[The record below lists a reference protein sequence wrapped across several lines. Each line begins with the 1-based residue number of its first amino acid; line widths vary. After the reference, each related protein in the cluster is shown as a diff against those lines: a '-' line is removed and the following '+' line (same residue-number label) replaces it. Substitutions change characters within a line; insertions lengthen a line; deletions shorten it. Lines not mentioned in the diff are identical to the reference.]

1 MTKKGHEMKL
11 ILNTYKNVEH
21 NFTVKVTTC
30 NKRIATTEN
39 TETGEIVKFNRPKF
53 EWMVTKGIFV
63 EVVETDDVE
72 EKPVI
77 EKIIDEIRAVNE
89 SREDGSTIS
98 DDDTNEEI
106 MNIFRL
112 LDVDVE
118 DDEDALRQAF
128 GDVGFEDMREA
139 ESGCYQ

>member
-1 MTKKGHEMKL
+1 MQL
-11 ILNTYKNVEH
+11 ILNTYKNVKH

-39 TETGEIVKFNRPKF
+39 TETGEIVKFNRSKF

-63 EVVETDDVE
+63 EVIENDEVDEVD

-77 EKIIDEIRAVNE
+77 EKIIDEISAVNE
-89 SREDGSTIS
+89 SRKDGSTIS
-98 DDDTNEEI
+98 DDDTNEEL
-106 MNIFRL
+106 MNIFRM

-118 DDEDALRQAF
+118 DDKDALRQAF
-128 GDVGFEDMREA
+128 GNVGFEDIREA